1 MSKGEGDGEREIG
14 GSSIINPMAGRDA
27 LADQFA
33 QFRDEET
40 AHKDLA
46 VEEGAKS
53 AAGYPALSA
62 LISTGCLTAIALC
75 TRI

>member
-1 MSKGEGDGEREIG
+1 
-14 GSSIINPMAGRDA
+14 MASLVGADSELAAKLAA
-27 LADQFA
+27 LN
-33 QFRDEET
+33 T
-40 AHKDLA
+40 S
-46 VEEGAKS
+46 EEGAKS